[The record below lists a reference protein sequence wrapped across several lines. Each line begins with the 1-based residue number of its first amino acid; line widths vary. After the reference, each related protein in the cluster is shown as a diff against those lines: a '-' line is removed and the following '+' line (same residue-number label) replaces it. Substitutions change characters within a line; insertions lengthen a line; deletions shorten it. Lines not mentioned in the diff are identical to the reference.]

1 MTSDGQPSNS
11 YDYLR
16 TLRPEARAMQAAE
29 LERGV
34 LAGEESPRNALIL
47 QELRRTIPRAP
58 PPAARRPHGRGCA
71 NVLASVGPFRQRRFG
86 GSEARWAHCA
96 GIAQARVGWVPAE
109 VKAPRADIERALP
122 INDRVKA
129 EQRTAH
135 CTIAPF
141 FAPARRWPR

>member
-1 MTSDGQPSNS
+1 MRVVARMTSDGQPSNS

-58 PPAARRPHGRGCA
+58 PPAARMARLRECSCVGRAFVIDDAVDHKCWRIA
-71 NVLASVGPFRQRRFG
+71 RVSLEPLWG
-86 GSEARWAHCA
+86 GSGA
-96 GIAQARVGWVPAE
+96 I
-109 VKAPRADIERALP
+109 
-122 INDRVKA
+122 
-129 EQRTAH
+129 
-135 CTIAPF
+135 
-141 FAPARRWPR
+141 

>member
-1 MTSDGQPSNS
+1 MRVVARMTSDGQPSNS

-34 LAGEESPRNALIL
+34 LAGEESP
-47 QELRRTIPRAP
+47 QRTYPAGTAP
-58 PPAARRPHGRGCA
+58 HHPACAAACRPHGRGCA

-96 GIAQARVGWVPAE
+96 G
-109 VKAPRADIERALP
+109 
-122 INDRVKA
+122 
-129 EQRTAH
+129 
-135 CTIAPF
+135 
-141 FAPARRWPR
+141 